1 MFRFSLMGYEQDLQR
16 SIFTGAGERTF
27 IDKVLAKDDVNAIR
41 DIVKK
46 PKLTRSELL
55 EVLYLISG
63 TEAKLLN
70 YNEWDRYII
79 LKFFVWI
86 REFIKISEILFD
98 YEDELHKKENTCKVC
113 KKEINKGETKGCGCE
128 KPTPILVLTERTRR
142 LLLNNDMLLQHNA
155 KFLIDLYLNIGRSSM
170 SITAAGF
177 TELIRNKYE
186 VQYMQPQGAGQEVS
200 QQKQSWSLFKK

>member
-1 MFRFSLMGYEQDLQR
+1 MGYEQDLQR

-41 DIVKK
+41 ELVKK
-46 PKLTRSELL
+46 PKLTRGELL

-70 YNEWDRYII
+70 YNEWDRYIV

-98 YEDELHKKENTCKVC
+98 YEDELYNKENICRDCKLLIKTTQEKKCVC
-113 KKEINKGETKGCGCE
+113 KDPNPTLILNDRTK
-128 KPTPILVLTERTRR
+128 R

-155 KFLIDLYLNIGRSSM
+155 KFLIDLYLNIGRTSM
-170 SITAAGF
+170 SITSAGF

-186 VQYMQPQGAGQEVS
+186 VQYLQPQQTQEQAQNS
-200 QQKQSWSLFKK
+200 KGWSLFKK

>member
-1 MFRFSLMGYEQDLQR
+1 MGYEQDLQR
-16 SIFTGAGERTF
+16 SIFTGVGERTF

-41 DIVKK
+41 EIIKK

-55 EVLYLISG
+55 EVLYLICG

-86 REFIKISEILFD
+86 REFIKIFEILVD
-98 YEDELHKKENTCKVC
+98 YEDELYKKENTCTSCKLPIVSNNDNVC
-113 KKEINKGETKGCGCE
+113 RCKNIKRVLI
-128 KPTPILVLTERTRR
+128 LTERAKR

-155 KFLIDLYLNIGRSSM
+155 KFLIDLYLNIGRTSM
-170 SITAAGF
+170 SLTSAGF
-177 TELIRNKYE
+177 TELLRNKYE

-200 QQKQSWSLFKK
+200 PQKQSWSLFKK